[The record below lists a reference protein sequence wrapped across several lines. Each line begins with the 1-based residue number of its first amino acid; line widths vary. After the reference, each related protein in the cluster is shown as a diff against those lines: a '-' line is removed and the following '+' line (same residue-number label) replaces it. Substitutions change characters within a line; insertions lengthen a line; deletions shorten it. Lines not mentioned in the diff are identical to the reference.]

1 MSPPQSGSWS
11 FPQPWKRWRE
21 PVFTAVAAA
30 AAHHPGVRWA
40 QLLIRDD
47 LVAEPDGI
55 GRVLLPV
62 AERAARPRRGQPAYG
77 AVERQAL
84 AALRHPLPVP
94 RWLPRL
100 KRGVPRVGDSSQRV
114 RKRFGLVLT
123 FALHVER
130 RAAGLL
136 RLVTQPEVDAA
147 SLGALAQILEGRLEN
162 DLLRLRLAGA
172 EAHYRTILEAAGDAI
187 LIVDARSGRV
197 VEANRQAATMTRY
210 READLVG
217 RVLWTLLGDNAREAL
232 SPNTHRS
239 VLQLLRR
246 RGAPLPVAVTFAR
259 VPGPRP
265 LLHLILS
272 DVASE
277 ERARRELTQAKETL
291 GAIAMAAVRLQ
302 TPSDRRA
309 VFDVIGRE
317 LAGLGYFSAVLLPEP
332 EPLRRGTGEPLQ
344 AGGHPGPRRWEVAH
358 LSVPDG
364 AQPPP
369 AELLGA
375 TFEPRRLGPLRR
387 ALASGRPAY
396 SNRPAEALRS
406 LAPSL
411 AAETARSV
419 ESQEL
424 RGLLVA
430 PMGQETASSGA
441 LLVAGPTVRPADA
454 EGVDAF
460 ARQAGMALERAR
472 LYAELRQRSAG
483 LEAEVERRTRE
494 LTLAVRALREVDR
507 RKDNFLANVSHE
519 LRTPLVT
526 VLGYSQLILSGRMG
540 PLTPDQER
548 CLRTA
553 YRNGQ
558 RLKEFIDEL
567 VDFSR
572 HELTR
577 ETLKPEPFDIRQA
590 VDQATAA
597 LYPRLL
603 ERRIS
608 LNSRIAPQTPP
619 AFGERDRM
627 VQVLSNLLFN
637 AERHC
642 QPGGRL
648 RVAVS
653 GGKGRVR
660 VSVADNG
667 SGIAPEHRERIF
679 ERLYQVGDRALAREK
694 GAGLGLGLAIAK
706 SIVEAHGGRIWV
718 DGRLGHGSRFRFEIP
733 SAELI
738 TGSAPR
744 A

>member
-1 MSPPQSGSWS
+1 VSPQQSGGWS
-11 FPQPWKRWRE
+11 FPLPWKRSKA
-21 PVFTAVAAA
+21 PIFSVVVSAAA
-30 AAHHPGVRWA
+30 GHPGVRWA

-47 LVAEPDGI
+47 LVAESGGK
-55 GRVLLPV
+55 GRILIPV
-62 AERAARPRRGQPAYG
+62 ADRAERVRRGHPALS
-77 AVERQAL
+77 AVERQVL
-84 AALRHPLPVP
+84 ATLRHPLQLP
-94 RWLPRL
+94 RWLSRL
-100 KRGVPRVGDSSQRV
+100 KRGAARVEASTRGVSR
-114 RKRFGLVLT
+114 RLA
-123 FALHVER
+123 FALHVDGHP
-130 RAAGLL
+130 AGIL
-136 RLVTQPEVDAA
+136 RLLCTPEVDGA
-147 SLGALAQILEGRLEN
+147 SLGELAQRLELRLEG

-217 RVLWTLLGDNAREAL
+217 RVLWSLLSDNAREAL
-232 SPNTHRS
+232 SPRSHRS

-246 RGAPLPVAVTFAR
+246 RGNPLPVAVTFAR

-317 LAGLGYFSAVLLPEP
+317 LARLGYFSAVLLPEP
-332 EPLRRGTGEPLQ
+332 EPNAERKAVH
-344 AGGHPGPRRWEVAH
+344 AGHATHGASRRWEVAH

-364 AQPPP
+364 ALPPP
-369 AELLGA
+369 VELLGA
-375 TFEPRRLGPLRR
+375 TFEPKRLGALRR
-387 ALASGRPAY
+387 ALVSGRPVF
-396 SNRPAEALRS
+396 SNRPAEALRR
-406 LAPSL
+406 LAPAL
-411 AAETARSV
+411 AAEIAKSV

-424 RGLLVA
+424 RGLLIA
-430 PMGQETASSGA
+430 PMGQDTAGGGA
-441 LLVAGPTVRPADA
+441 LLVAGPTLRQADA

-540 PLTPDQER
+540 PLTVDQER

-577 ETLKPEPFDIRQA
+577 EALRPEPFDIRQA
-590 VDQATAA
+590 VEQATAA

-608 LNSRIAPQTPP
+608 LNSRIAPGTPP

-653 GGKGRVR
+653 GGRGRVR

-718 DGRLGHGSRFRFEIP
+718 DGRLSRGSRFRFEIP

-738 TGSAPR
+738 TGNRPR

>member
-1 MSPPQSGSWS
+1 M
-11 FPQPWKRWRE
+11 
-21 PVFTAVAAA
+21 VAAA
-30 AAHHPGVRWA
+30 AGHAGVRWA

-47 LVAEPDGI
+47 LVAEPDSK
-55 GRVLLPV
+55 GRTLIPV
-62 AERAARPRRGQPAYG
+62 AERVSRQSGGLPAYG
-77 AVERQAL
+77 PKERQVL
-84 AALRHPLPVP
+84 GLLRQPVPVP

-100 KRGVPRVGDSSQRV
+100 KRGAARSDASTKASRQRL
-114 RKRFGLVLT
+114 GLPLV
-123 FALHVER
+123 FALHVEGQV
-130 RAAGLL
+130 AGML
-136 RLVTQPEVDAA
+136 RLYCRPGVEAV
-147 SLGALAQILEGRLEN
+147 SLGALAQRLELQLEG
-162 DLLRLRLAGA
+162 DLLRHRLAGA

-187 LIVDARSGRV
+187 LIVDARSGLV
-197 VEANRQAATMTRY
+197 VEANQRAATMTRY

-217 RVLWTLLGDNAREAL
+217 RVLWSLLGDDARETLAP
-232 SPNTHRS
+232 SSQRS

-246 RGAPLPVAVTFAR
+246 RGNPLPVAVTFAR

-309 VFDVIGRE
+309 VLDVIGRE
-317 LAGLGYFSAVLLPEP
+317 LARLGYFSAVLLPEL
-332 EPLRRGTGEPLQ
+332 EPASERRLNRAGEPAQL
-344 AGGHPGPRRWEVAH
+344 ATHSVSRRWEVAH
-358 LSVPDG
+358 LSVPAG
-364 AQPPP
+364 APPPP
-369 AELLGA
+369 AKLLGA

-387 ALASGRPAY
+387 ALASGRPVF
-396 SNRPAEALRS
+396 SSRPGDALRS
-406 LAPSL
+406 LAPAL
-411 AAETARSV
+411 AVETARSV
-419 ESQEL
+419 ESQGL

-430 PMGQETASSGA
+430 PMGQETAGSGA

-460 ARQAGMALERAR
+460 ARQAGMALERAK

-540 PLTPDQER
+540 PLTPEQQR
-548 CLRTA
+548 CLGTA

-577 ETLKPEPFDIRQA
+577 ESLRPEPFDIRQA

-608 LNSRIAPQTPP
+608 LNARIAPRTPP

-718 DGRLGHGSRFRFEIP
+718 DGRLGRGSRFRFEIP
-733 SAELI
+733 SAKLV
-738 TGSAPR
+738 TGTHPGS
-744 A
+744 

>member
-1 MSPPQSGSWS
+1 
-11 FPQPWKRWRE
+11 
-21 PVFTAVAAA
+21 
-30 AAHHPGVRWA
+30 
-40 QLLIRDD
+40 
-47 LVAEPDGI
+47 
-55 GRVLLPV
+55 
-62 AERAARPRRGQPAYG
+62 
-77 AVERQAL
+77 
-84 AALRHPLPVP
+84 
-94 RWLPRL
+94 
-100 KRGVPRVGDSSQRV
+100 
-114 RKRFGLVLT
+114 
-123 FALHVER
+123 
-130 RAAGLL
+130 
-136 RLVTQPEVDAA
+136 
-147 SLGALAQILEGRLEN
+147 
-162 DLLRLRLAGA
+162 
-172 EAHYRTILEAAGDAI
+172 
-187 LIVDARSGRV
+187 
-197 VEANRQAATMTRY
+197 
-210 READLVG
+210 
-217 RVLWTLLGDNAREAL
+217 
-232 SPNTHRS
+232 
-239 VLQLLRR
+239 
-246 RGAPLPVAVTFAR
+246 
-259 VPGPRP
+259 
-265 LLHLILS
+265 
-272 DVASE
+272 
-277 ERARRELTQAKETL
+277 
-291 GAIAMAAVRLQ
+291 
-302 TPSDRRA
+302 
-309 VFDVIGRE
+309 
-317 LAGLGYFSAVLLPEP
+317 
-332 EPLRRGTGEPLQ
+332 
-344 AGGHPGPRRWEVAH
+344 
-358 LSVPDG
+358 
-364 AQPPP
+364 
-369 AELLGA
+369 
-375 TFEPRRLGPLRR
+375 
-387 ALASGRPAY
+387 
-396 SNRPAEALRS
+396 
-406 LAPSL
+406 
-411 AAETARSV
+411 
-419 ESQEL
+419 
-424 RGLLVA
+424 
-430 PMGQETASSGA
+430 

-472 LYAELRQRSAG
+472 LYAELRHRSAG

-526 VLGYSQLILSGRMG
+526 VLGYNQLILSGRMG
-540 PLTPDQER
+540 ALTAEQER

-577 ETLKPEPFDIRQA
+577 DSLRPEPFDMRQA
-590 VDQATAA
+590 VEQATAA

-603 ERRIS
+603 ERQIS
-608 LNSRIAPQTPP
+608 LNTRIDPKTPP

-653 GGKGRVR
+653 GGDGRVR

-718 DGRLGHGSRFRFEIP
+718 DGRLGRGSRFRFEIP

-738 TGSAPR
+738 TGRSR